1 MPVILQDT
9 REKIDKH
16 NNLLVDFEQLGF
28 EVVKTKNVVGD
39 YILAS
44 KGNVSVDIKQDMSEI
59 TNNLIH
65 DHKRFRN
72 ECILAQKCGIKLYIL
87 IEENTSSSE
96 ILNGNWE
103 FKSYKRGKVC
113 KANPKQVVK
122 IMQTMSE
129 KYGVTFYFTSKNYS
143 AINVLRLLGFTYNE
157 LKPMARNPV
166 MKKKLEDY
174 MKEIKNAIHR

>member
-72 ECILAQKCGIKLYIL
+72 
-87 IEENTSSSE
+87 
-96 ILNGNWE
+96 
-103 FKSYKRGKVC
+103 
-113 KANPKQVVK
+113 
-122 IMQTMSE
+122 
-129 KYGVTFYFTSKNYS
+129 
-143 AINVLRLLGFTYNE
+143 
-157 LKPMARNPV
+157 
-166 MKKKLEDY
+166 
-174 MKEIKNAIHR
+174 

>member
-9 REKIDKH
+9 REKNNKH

-65 DHKRFRN
+65 DHERFRN
-72 ECILAQKCGIKLYIL
+72 ECILAQKCDIKLYIL
-87 IEENTSSSE
+87 IEEETSSSDLE
-96 ILNGNWE
+96 NGNWK
-103 FKSYKRGKVC
+103 FKAYKRGLKC
-113 KANPKQVVK
+113 KADPKIVAK
-122 IMQTMSE
+122 IMKSMSD
-129 KYGVTFYFTSKNYS
+129 KYGVKFYFTSKQYS
-143 AINVLRLLGFTYNE
+143 AINVLRLLGYTYNE
-157 LKPMARNPV
+157 LKPLARNPI
-166 MKKKLEDY
+166 MQKKLDDY
-174 MKEIKNAIHR
+174 MKEIKNVIHS